1 MKLSPQMFLG
11 SELADHRAKL
21 RTSTVQEALS
31 LQPQGIVDRTAS
43 AYPELTCLSFNLRK
57 ESDHLEAR
65 MAALLILVECIDPDF
80 ICLQEN
86 TARHEA
92 LLSTSAF
99 IQERYVR
106 SPFDGQGP
114 GFKVSLYSKLPFEDL
129 VLYHLRGR
137 PCVTGFVTIEGRKV
151 AVSSVHLTSGRNA
164 GIRQKQ
170 LALLYEKTRDCETS
184 LVFGDM
190 NACQPGDDVSVNQEG
205 FVDVWPALHPNEP
218 GVTRLHSRTSGFR
231 LDRAALRSDSYEAS
245 SIAIV
250 GQDVVPGPPP
260 LERVTI
266 SDHFGL
272 VLVLRLRSSRDPE
285 TGKQQGGGAVDEH
298 GCRCVSF

>member
-1 MKLSPQMFLG
+1 MTSLG
-11 SELADHRAKL
+11 
-21 RTSTVQEALS
+21 TFV
-31 LQPQGIVDRTAS
+31 G
-43 AYPELTCLSFNLRK
+43 C
-57 ESDHLEAR
+57 
-65 MAALLILVECIDPDF
+65 C
-80 ICLQEN
+80 C
-86 TARHEA
+86 
-92 LLSTSAF
+92 
-99 IQERYVR
+99 RYVR

-170 LALLYEKTRDCETS
+170 LALLYGKTRDCETS

-218 GVTRLHSRTSGFR
+218 GVTRLHSRSEWNFWQATILLALFVPCNLSLCQGKGVK
-231 LDRAALRSDSYEAS
+231 RARFWIHNLPVSRPAL
-245 SIAIV
+245 
-250 GQDVVPGPPP
+250 
-260 LERVTI
+260 
-266 SDHFGL
+266 
-272 VLVLRLRSSRDPE
+272 
-285 TGKQQGGGAVDEH
+285 
-298 GCRCVSF
+298 